1 MGKDN
6 LAEKVLDYWYALEFL
21 SQDAYPESRDV
32 QKRIESH
39 KEKVRLGTSINK
51 TISNFIPLS
60 GKEDLYEVLS
70 KEANACGMKK
80 WGNLTIYIGKVKR
93 EKCIECISKML
104 PFDPGDENRP
114 EKSTDKI
121 AWVSLQLSPNGNYI
135 EHSLSLSTIIWAL
148 NQIRNAKG
156 NISDSL
162 DDKLYND
169 AMEKLEKKFFDK
181 ESTTNANNNERK
193 KQETNTS
200 EQKADEE
207 EKLQAFSASAISL
220 KKLRDLY
227 EEVEEKYIKG
237 NIRNKENDKNAYEEI
252 YGISYQLF
260 ADETTK
266 KKKEDDNYLGL
277 NHDYYSDDI
286 KLVIERER
294 SGALV
299 KDRYMGNDILKY
311 VTVLEDEDMAKN
323 NRINLVDPKKQG
335 EQEYLSQINEILSV
349 ENAPLGKWP
358 SRFMPAFMQ
367 QMAVNLA
374 IGKGTSDLY
383 KVNGKVFS
391 VNGPPGTG
399 KTTLLKEIVVSN
411 IIERAIL
418 LSKYDDPN
426 DAFVQHDFI
435 HGEREENAYS
445 TYTRHW
451 YSLKNDAINNYSML
465 VTSCNNA
472 AVENISKELPK
483 SMVGDLEPLDDD
495 SEELR
500 NMLVEVGKLF
510 DPDKSGAIE
519 TTHQKETYKDVY
531 FTKYAQNLLGNDKA
545 WGLIAAPL
553 GKKSNLSNFYNHV
566 LNPLGR
572 DFYQNREMAPNR
584 VNSYKTSK
592 KKFEEQLKVVR
603 DMQNTLR
610 KAGNLFAQ
618 KAAAERVE
626 YETVKSCN
634 ALIAAS
640 RAKIKSAKQGKTELI
655 AREEKHR
662 TKAVSC
668 KTAFRQVDEEL
679 INKKR
684 ELKTANLKRTEFL
697 EKEVFTRKSVGVWI
711 RIFSKAKYEAAM
723 KLADEYKKDAENQR
737 VQVSSL
743 DSEIKQLT
751 ETCKY
756 AEALYNQTQ
765 QEYDELKEQINSNI
779 KTISAEE
786 KKIVDCESEIAK
798 AHAEFESV
806 KKEYESEIAKFA
818 GADAVDTGLI
828 IDEEFVRH
836 LLSNDVDE
844 STIAQVSN
852 PWFTERYNRE
862 REKLFG
868 YAMRMNKEF
877 VVSTHHCRDNF
888 VTLSHY
894 WGLKAGDENERIIF
908 HKEDKAGLIPA
919 LFQTLFLLVPVLSS
933 TFASVGTFL
942 RDVKHPGVIGM
953 LVVDEAGQAQPQMA
967 LGALYRSRSAVI
979 VGDPK
984 QVEPVVT
991 DDLILLKKAYSDEA
1005 LKPYKK
1011 KSLSVQGFAD
1021 RLNTFG
1027 TYLDNG
1033 TDYPEWIGCPLL
1045 VHRRCISPMYDVSN
1059 EISYNGI
1066 MKQQTR
1072 FPGLEKE
1079 KKFIYDKSQWI
1090 NVKGSEKGKKNHFVE
1105 TQGQKVCELLEI
1117 AFSKNPEPSIYIISP
1132 FTTVVSGIKDYI
1144 EKYCRTNRNKTKIN
1158 SDYILDYN
1166 QKKIGTVHT
1175 FQGKEAEEVIFLL
1188 GCDTSE
1194 DAKGAIQWVNK
1205 NIVNVAATRAKFRLY
1220 VIGDEDAWKS
1230 STCISMAKE
1239 IIDTMSKEIIDT
1251 LAIKEIKSILEDNL
1265 PEQKMKDALVKAS
1278 RGLPSVTAFSVIEI
1292 EDENGV
1298 VDYSVDTSGLIKGLK
1313 EEFLKTD
1320 LSKGQLERF
1329 GFNDMKDLDGFP
1341 IKVKENLLLAM
1352 KLFFML
1358 EPVYQL
1364 NKQLDASCCAI
1375 LFCKVM
1381 ELQMKD
1387 CFTKS
1392 LKEIFPDY
1400 KVKVAGK
1407 GRDRIAIKD
1416 SEDKELTLGTFYTT
1430 LKNNRAELGQRMK
1443 VIGKSKY
1450 DEAWWISFE
1459 DKLGDFINKRNKC
1472 FHSGLFSWREQSF
1485 LLFNMF
1491 KNGDANNQKQNKSI
1505 GGILFE
1511 SKVGKNLEPIT

>member
-1 MGKDN
+1 MGKEN
-6 LAEKVLDYWYALEFL
+6 LAEKVLDYWFALEFL
-21 SQDAYPESRDV
+21 SQDSYPESWNV
-32 QKRIESH
+32 QNRVKSH
-39 KEKVRLGTSINK
+39 KEKVHLGTNKNK
-51 TISNFIPLS
+51 TISHFITLS
-60 GKEDLYEVLS
+60 GNEDLYEVLS
-70 KEANACGMKK
+70 KEAYACEMKK

-93 EKCIECISKML
+93 EKCIECISKIL
-104 PFDPGDENRP
+104 PFDLEDGNRP
-114 EKSTDKI
+114 EKSSDKI
-121 AWVSLQLSPNGNYI
+121 AWVSLQLSPDGNYV

-148 NQIRNAKG
+148 NQIKNAEG

-162 DDKLYND
+162 DDRLYND
-169 AMEKLEKKFFDK
+169 AKEKLEKKFFDK
-181 ESTTNANNNERK
+181 ESKLNANNNEGK
-193 KQETNTS
+193 KQETNTP
-200 EQKADEE
+200 EQNADEE

-220 KKLRDLY
+220 GKLRDLF
-227 EEVEEKYIKG
+227 EEVEKEYIKE
-237 NIRNKENDKNAYEEI
+237 NIQNTEDDKDAYEEI
-252 YGISYQLF
+252 YGISFQLF

-266 KKKEDDNYLGL
+266 EKKEDDNYLGL

-286 KLVIERER
+286 KLVIERHQG
-294 SGALV
+294 GALV
-299 KDRYMGNDILKY
+299 KDGYMGSDILKY
-311 VTVLEDEDMAKN
+311 VTILGGKDATKN
-323 NRINLVDPKKQG
+323 NRIDLVDPKEQG
-335 EQEYLSQINEILSV
+335 EQEYLSQINEVLSV

-358 SRFMPAFMQ
+358 SRFMPSFMQ

-374 IGKGTSDLY
+374 IDKGTSNLY
-383 KVNGKVFS
+383 ELNGKVFS

-426 DAFVQHDFI
+426 AAFVQHDFI

-483 SMVGDLEPLDDD
+483 SMVGDLTSLDHDP
-495 SEELR
+495 EELR
-500 NMLVEVGKLF
+500 NMLAEVGRLF
-510 DPDKSGAIE
+510 DPAESEVIE
-519 TTHQKETYKDVY
+519 TPYQGEPYKDVY
-531 FTKYAQNLLGNDKA
+531 FTKYAQNLLENCEV
-545 WGLIAAPL
+545 WGLVAASL

-566 LNPLGR
+566 LYPLGR
-572 DFYQNREMAPNR
+572 DFYKNKDMARDR
-584 VNSYKTSK
+584 VKSYKASK

-618 KAAAERVE
+618 KVAAERKE
-626 YETVKSCN
+626 YETVESCN
-634 ALIAAS
+634 ALISTS
-640 RAKIKSAKQGKTELI
+640 REKIESAKKEITELT
-655 AREEKHR
+655 AREEKHL

-679 INKKR
+679 SNKKI
-684 ELKTANLKRTEFL
+684 EFKTATSKVKELL
-697 EKEVFTRKSVGVWI
+697 EKEVYTRNSMPLWKK
-711 RIFSKAKYEAAM
+711 FLSKAKYDATM

-751 ETCKY
+751 ETSKR
-756 AEALYNQTQ
+756 AETLYNKTQ
-765 QEYDELKEQINSNI
+765 REYDELREQINSYS
-779 KTISAEE
+779 KTISIEE
-786 KKIVDCESEIAK
+786 KQIGDCESKISKAYTKLEI
-798 AHAEFESV
+798 F

-818 GADAVDTGLI
+818 GTNAIDTGLI
-828 IDEEFVRH
+828 IDEEFVRQ

-844 STIAQVSN
+844 STTAQVSN
-852 PWFTERYNRE
+852 PWFTQRYNRE

-877 VVSTHHCRDNF
+877 VVSSNHCRDNF

-908 HKEDKAGLIPA
+908 HKEDKEDLIPA

-933 TFASVGTFL
+933 TFASVGTLL
-942 RDVKHPGVIGM
+942 RDVKQPGVIGM
-953 LVVDEAGQAQPQMA
+953 LVVDEAGQAQPQMV

-1011 KSLSVQGFAD
+1011 RSLSVQGFAD
-1021 RLNTFG
+1021 CLNTFG

-1033 TDYPEWIGCPLL
+1033 TDYPEWVGCPLL
-1045 VHRRCISPMYDVSN
+1045 VHRRCISPMYNVSN

-1072 FPGLEKE
+1072 LPESE
-1079 KKFIYDKSQWI
+1079 RAKKFIYDKSQWI
-1090 NVKGSEKGKKNHFVE
+1090 NVKGSEKGNKNHFVE
-1105 TQGQKVCELLEI
+1105 AQGQKVCELLEI
-1117 AFSKNPEPSIYIISP
+1117 AFSKNPDPSIYIISP

-1144 EKYCRTNRNKTKIN
+1144 KKYCHINSSTTKIN
-1158 SDYILDYN
+1158 SDYILDN
-1166 QKKIGTVHT
+1166 DQKKIGTVHT

-1194 DAKGAIQWVNK
+1194 DAKGAIRWVNN

-1230 STCISMAKE
+1230 STCVSMAKE
-1239 IIDTMSKEIIDT
+1239 IIDTI
-1251 LAIKEIKSILEDNL
+1251 AIKEIKSILEDDL
-1265 PEQKMKDALVKAS
+1265 SEQEMQEALVEAS
-1278 RGLPSVTAFSVIEI
+1278 RGLPSVTSFSVMEI

-1298 VDYSVDTSGLIKGLK
+1298 ADYSVDTSGLIKGLN
-1313 EEFLKTD
+1313 EEFLKTEF
-1320 LSKGQLERF
+1320 STEQLERF
-1329 GFNDMKDLDGFP
+1329 GFNDMKDLDGFSV
-1341 IKVKENLLLAM
+1341 KVKENLLLGM
-1352 KLFFML
+1352 KLFFLL
-1358 EPVYQL
+1358 EPVYKL
-1364 NKQLDASCCAI
+1364 NNQLDASCCAI
-1375 LFCKVM
+1375 LFCKAI

-1392 LKEIFPDY
+1392 LKEIFPNY
-1400 KVKVAGK
+1400 KVKGYGK
-1407 GRDRIAIKD
+1407 GRDRIALKD
-1416 SEDKELTLGTFYTT
+1416 ALNKELTLGAFVTI
-1430 LKNNRAELGQRMK
+1430 LKNNGSELGRRMK
-1443 VIGKSKY
+1443 KISKDTY
-1450 DEAWWISFE
+1450 DEAWWSLFE
-1459 DKLGDFINKRNKC
+1459 EKLRDCTDRRNKC
-1472 FHSGLFSWREQSF
+1472 CHSGLFSWKDQSF
-1485 LLFNMF
+1485 LLFDMF
-1491 KNGDANNQKQNKSI
+1491 KSDDAKQQKQNKPI
-1505 GGILFE
+1505 GGIMFE
-1511 SKVGKNLEPIT
+1511 SKVGKGLAGN

>member
-1 MGKDN
+1 MGKGN
-6 LAEKVLDYWYALEFL
+6 LAEKVLDYWFALEFL
-21 SQDAYPESRDV
+21 SQDSYPESRDV
-32 QKRIESH
+32 RNRIEIH
-39 KEKVRLGTSINK
+39 KEKVRLGTNKNK
-51 TISNFIPLS
+51 TISHFISLS
-60 GKEDLYEVLS
+60 GNEDLYEVLS
-70 KEANACGMKK
+70 KEAYACGMKK

-93 EKCIECISKML
+93 EKCIECISKIL
-104 PFDPGDENRP
+104 PFDPEDENRP
-114 EKSTDKI
+114 EKSSDKI
-121 AWVSLQLSPNGNYI
+121 AWVSLQLSPDGNYV

-148 NQIRNAKG
+148 NQIKNAKG

-169 AMEKLEKKFFDK
+169 AKEKLEKKFFNK
-181 ESTTNANNNERK
+181 ESTLNANNNEGK
-193 KQETNTS
+193 KREINASDQN
-200 EQKADEE
+200 ADEE
-207 EKLQAFSASAISL
+207 EKLQIFSASAISL
-220 KKLRDLY
+220 RKLHDLY
-227 EEVEEKYIKG
+227 EEVEKKYIKG
-237 NIRNKENDKNAYEEI
+237 NIQNTEDDKDAYEEI
-252 YGISYQLF
+252 YGISFQLF
-260 ADETTK
+260 TDETTK
-266 KKKEDDNYLGL
+266 EKKEDDNYSGL
-277 NHDYYSDDI
+277 SHDYYSDDI
-286 KLVIERER
+286 KLVIERHR

-299 KDRYMGNDILKY
+299 KEGYMGSDILKY
-311 VTVLEDEDMAKN
+311 VTVLEDEDTTKN
-323 NRINLVDPKKQG
+323 NRIDLVDPKEQG

-349 ENAPLGKWP
+349 ENAPVGKWP

-374 IGKGTSDLY
+374 IGKGTSNLY
-383 KVNGKVFS
+383 EINGKVFS

-426 DAFVQHDFI
+426 DAFMQHDFI

-451 YSLKNDAINNYSML
+451 YSLKNDAINNFSML

-483 SMVGDLEPLDDD
+483 GMVGDLAPLDDD
-495 SEELR
+495 PEELR
-500 NMLVEVGKLF
+500 NMLAEVGKLF
-510 DPDKSGAIE
+510 DPAESKVME
-519 TTHQKETYKDVY
+519 TPYQGESYKDVY
-531 FTKYAQNLLGNDKA
+531 FTKYAQNLLENSEA
-545 WGLIAAPL
+545 WGLVAASL

-566 LNPLGR
+566 LYPLGR
-572 DFYQNREMAPNR
+572 DFYKNKDMAPDR
-584 VNSYKTSK
+584 VKSYKDSK

-618 KAAAERVE
+618 KVAAEREV
-626 YETVKSCN
+626 YETVESCN
-634 ALIAAS
+634 ALIQAS
-640 RAKIKSAKQGKTELI
+640 REKIESTKKGITELI
-655 AREEKHR
+655 VREEKHR

-668 KTAFRQVDEEL
+668 KIAFRQVDEEL
-679 INKKR
+679 SNKKR
-684 ELKTANLKRTEFL
+684 ELKTAKSKIKEFL
-697 EKEVFTRKSVGVWI
+697 EKEVCTRNSMPLWKK
-711 RIFSKAKYEAAM
+711 FLNKAKYEATM
-723 KLADEYKKDAENQR
+723 KLADEYRKESENQR
-737 VQVSSL
+737 DQVSSL

-751 ETCKY
+751 ETSKQ
-756 AEALYNQTQ
+756 AEVLYNQTQ
-765 QEYDELKEQINSNI
+765 REYDELKEEINSYS

-786 KKIVDCESEIAK
+786 KKIVDCESTISK
-798 AHAEFESV
+798 AHTKLESF
-806 KKEYESEIAKFA
+806 KKGYESEIAKFT
-818 GADAVDTGLI
+818 GTDAVDTGLI

-852 PWFTERYNRE
+852 PWFTQRYNRE

-877 VVSTHHCRDNF
+877 VVSSNHCRDNF

-908 HKEDKAGLIPA
+908 HKEDKEALIPA

-942 RDVKHPGVIGM
+942 RDVKQPGVIGM

-991 DDLILLKKAYSDEA
+991 DDLMLLKKAYSDEA
-1005 LKPYKK
+1005 LKQYKK

-1033 TDYPEWIGCPLL
+1033 TDYPEWVGCPLL

-1072 FPGLEKE
+1072 LPKPEKA

-1090 NVKGSEKGKKNHFVE
+1090 NVKGSEKGNKNHFVE
-1105 TQGQKVCELLEI
+1105 AQGQKVCELLEI
-1117 AFSKNPEPSIYIISP
+1117 AFSKNPDPSIYIISP

-1144 EKYCRTNRNKTKIN
+1144 KKYCHKNNGTTKIN
-1158 SDYILDYN
+1158 SDYILEND

-1194 DAKGAIQWVNK
+1194 DAKGAIRWVNK

-1230 STCISMAKE
+1230 STCVSMAKE
-1239 IIDTMSKEIIDT
+1239 IMDT
-1251 LAIKEIKSILEDNL
+1251 LAIKEIKAILEDDL
-1265 PEQKMKDALVKAS
+1265 SEQELQKALVEAS
-1278 RGLPSVTAFSVIEI
+1278 RGLPPVTSFSVMEI
-1292 EDENGV
+1292 GAENDV
-1298 VDYSVDTSGLIKGLK
+1298 VDYSVDTSGLIKGLN
-1313 EEFLKTD
+1313 EEFLKTE
-1320 LSKGQLERF
+1320 LSTEQLERF
-1329 GFNDMKDLDGFP
+1329 GFNDMKDLDGFSV
-1341 IKVKENLLLAM
+1341 KVKENLLLGM
-1352 KLFFML
+1352 KLFFLL
-1358 EPVYQL
+1358 EPVYKL
-1364 NKQLDASCCAI
+1364 NDQLDASCCAI
-1375 LFCKVM
+1375 LFCKAM

-1387 CFTKS
+1387 CFTMS
-1392 LKEIFPDY
+1392 LKEIFPNY
-1400 KVKVAGK
+1400 KVKGVGK
-1407 GRDRIAIKD
+1407 GRDRIALKD
-1416 SEDKELTLGTFYTT
+1416 AKNKELTLGAFDTI
-1430 LKNNRAELGQRMK
+1430 LKNNGSELGRRMEM
-1443 VIGKSKY
+1443 IGKDTY
-1450 DEAWWISFE
+1450 DEAWWSSFE
-1459 DKLGDFINKRNKC
+1459 DKLGDYTNRRNKC
-1472 FHSGLFSWREQSF
+1472 CRNGSFSWKEQSF
-1485 LLFNMF
+1485 LLFDMF
-1491 KNGDANNQKQNKSI
+1491 KQGDAKQQKQNKPI

-1511 SKVGKNLEPIT
+1511 SKVGESLAAN